1 MIIKDRDYP
10 IRLRMLEALI
20 NRLYDHCSKLPLI
33 KDDYKGWKAGYKGE
47 LNTDYRLSFL
57 PEKDYW
63 ILRDLRLTDDSWN
76 FQIDNLI
83 LTRRYFL
90 LIETK
95 NHSGTLLFEKN
106 SEQMIQT
113 KQDKEKAYDH
123 PVIQVN
129 KQKWHFNR
137 WLQAYNFKVPPIVT
151 HVVISNPSTI
161 IKTDDPFL
169 YKYVVKGDVLV
180 DRIIKNDKH
189 YFNEIFQEKELKKIS
204 KTLLKKHSPFHPDI
218 LKTYSLSQADI
229 QLGVQCPSCS
239 YFGMKRMKWIWVC
252 PHCLLRSKTAHHSAV
267 LDYFL
272 LIKPTMTNQELRDF
286 LLLPTSRS
294 SGNLLSTLN
303 LPSTGATKGRVYHMP
318 EDIETFFHL
327 KSPKKQ

>member
-10 IRLRMLEALI
+10 IRLRKLEALI
-20 NRLYDHCSKLPLI
+20 NRLYDHNSKLPLI
-33 KDDYKGWKAGYKGE
+33 KDDYKGWKSGYKGE

-63 ILRDLRLTDDSWN
+63 ILRDLRLTDDSWK
-76 FQIDNLI
+76 FQIDTLI

-95 NHSGTLLFEKN
+95 NHSGALLFEKD

-137 WLQAYNFKVPPIVT
+137 WLQANNFKVPLIHT
-151 HVVISNPSTI
+151 LVVISNSSTI

-180 DRIIKNDKH
+180 DRIMKIDTNH
-189 YFNEIFQEKELKKIS
+189 FNEFFQDKDLKKIS
-204 KTLLKKHSPFHPDI
+204 KTLVKKHSPFHPDI
-218 LKTYSLSQADI
+218 LKIYSLSPADL
-229 QLGVQCPSCS
+229 QKGVQCPSCS

-272 LIKPTMTNQELRDF
+272 LIKPTMTNQELKDF

-303 LPSTGATKGRVYHMP
+303 LPFSGATKGRVYHMP
-318 EDIETFFHL
+318 KDIETFFHL
-327 KSPKKQ
+327 KSPKKN